1 MPFYGMFVKIT
12 EFNGRDSHKEHKG
25 REDHKEGIK
34 VFVRYLVVKV
44 MLSLQTTTPYF
55 SFVIFVP
62 L

>member
-1 MPFYGMFVKIT
+1 MEEILTKNTKEEKIT
-12 EFNGRDSHKEHKG
+12 KKRKEV
-25 REDHKEGIK
+25 